1 VAAFKSRHDAEALLP
16 PSKMHPAITAI
27 IDQLRRGAGVAAV
40 QARFVRDGK
49 AEVRV
54 WLNDDSPAA
63 IAQLKAAGLEIIV
76 QPKTA
81 KLVIGRIAV
90 DKLAALAELKVVRY
104 LAPLE

>member
-1 VAAFKSRHDAEALLP
+1 VSAFERRRDEEVLLP

-27 IDQLRRGAGVAAV
+27 VEQLRRGAGVAAV
-40 QARFVRDGK
+40 HARFVRDGR

-54 WLNDDSPAA
+54 WLNDDSPAV

-90 DKLAALAELKVVRY
+90 DKLAALAELKAVRY